1 MNAEGAAPPLVQR
14 LVDVHGAC
22 WIDQTNLQDFT
33 KGDGA
38 RILFFCGDPIR
49 VAEGL
54 DVAVVLPE
62 LRAALGQEFVI
73 GAVRGT
79 CEDDIARR
87 FGVQRWPSLVFFR
100 DGDYIT
106 TLAGMYDWN
115 DYLERV
121 QQALVMPPSRKPGIG
136 IPVVTLGGDSHC
148 H

>member
-1 MNAEGAAPPLVQR
+1 MNAEVAAPPLVQR

-54 DVAVVLPE
+54 DVAVVLP
-62 LRAALGQEFVI
+62 
-73 GAVRGT
+73 
-79 CEDDIARR
+79 ARR

-121 QQALVMPPSRKPGIG
+121 QQSLVMPPSRKPGIG